1 MIGFERLLYFVEESE
16 GEVVVTVGVQS
27 GTLAEEIVVE
37 LTTRSDT
44 ATGDQ
49 VFKPSETYC
58 NDGNMNQ
65 VWHAGNNR

>member
-1 MIGFERLLYFVEESE
+1 MEESE
-16 GEVVVTVGVQS
+16 GEVVVTVGVES

-49 VFKPSETYC
+49 VF
-58 NDGNMNQ
+58 
-65 VWHAGNNR
+65 

>member
-44 ATGDQ
+44 ATGEQ
-49 VFKPSETYC
+49 VFKPSDTYY
-58 NDGNMNQ
+58 NDGNMKE